1 MPPMAG
7 DNQIDARDHWL
18 LAGIPEDVI
27 GPLLTAGEEVRYL
40 PGDVIFREGDPS
52 DGLFLVTAGAAR
64 VTVTGEG
71 GETYLATV
79 RSNEVLG
86 EMGVLDGE
94 PRSGTATALTLCAAF
109 YLPADA
115 FLDLLERAP
124 LASMRLLALLCQR
137 LRRANGRL
145 VELPSTAAVSQEDVP
160 ISS

>member
-1 MPPMAG
+1 MAS

-18 LAGIPEDVI
+18 LTGIPDDVV
-27 GPLLTAGEEVRYL
+27 GPLLQAGEEVRYV
-40 PGDVIFREGDPS
+40 PGDVIFREGEPS
-52 DGLFLVTAGAAR
+52 EGLYLVTAGAAR
-64 VTVTGEG
+64 VTVTGES
-71 GETYLATV
+71 GETFLATV

-109 YLPADA
+109 HVPAEA
-115 FLDLLERAP
+115 FLDLLERSP

-145 VELPSTAAVSQEDVP
+145 VELPSTSAVNQEDVP
-160 ISS
+160 VSS